1 MKTVISIGEVV
12 WDMLPDG
19 ARLGGAPVNFAYYVN
34 ALGHKALPV
43 TACGNDELGD
53 RTMAALADTGLDLS
67 LVQRNVLSTSRV
79 LVETDAEGVPQYDIV
94 ENVAWDALEC
104 RPEDIE
110 AIWSADAVCWGTL
123 AHRSVKSRE
132 AILKM
137 LDSAPASALKVFDIN
152 IRQHY
157 YSREIIEASLKYAN
171 VLKLNED
178 ELPLLCGLLSVEAD
192 GRNKAESLVGAEI
205 QLKAQRK
212 KSRDAE
218 VELSG
223 KSADNGVDSDVID
236 GTVTAGDSLSPK
248 EISAA
253 MEIIRKWNLRYLI
266 YTKGAVGSA
275 VFDASGLASYK
286 ATPKVKV
293 ADTVGAGDSFTATF
307 VSSLLGGKTVQTAH
321 SLAVKISAHV
331 CTCSG
336 AINPLPGGI
345 EK

>member
-1 MKTVISIGEVV
+1 MSIGEVV

-53 RTMAALADTGLDLS
+53 STMAALTDTGLDLS
-67 LVQRNVLSTSRV
+67 LVQRNGLPTSRV

-104 RPEDIE
+104 CPEDIE
-110 AIWSADAVCWGTL
+110 AIRGADAVCWGSL
-123 AHRSVKSRE
+123 AQRSVKSRE

-157 YSREIIEASLKYAN
+157 YGREIIESSLEHAN
-171 VLKLNED
+171 ILKLNED
-178 ELPLLCGLLSVEAD
+178 ELPLLCGLLSVEAYS
-192 GRNKAESLVGAEI
+192 RYKAESSVGAET
-205 QLKAQRK
+205 QLKAQREDR
-212 KSRDAE
+212 RD
-218 VELSG
+218 VRVDLSG
-223 KSADNGVDSDVID
+223 KSAANGRDSAAID
-236 GTVTAGDSLSPK
+236 GTMSDGDGISPQ
-248 EISAA
+248 EIFAA
-253 MEIIRKWNLRYLI
+253 MEIIRKWNFRYLI

-275 VFDASGLASYK
+275 VFDASGLASYMP
-286 ATPKVKV
+286 TPKVKV

-321 SLAVKISAHV
+321 SLAIKVSAHV

-345 EK
+345 EKY

>member
-1 MKTVISIGEVV
+1 
-12 WDMLPDG
+12 MLPDE

-53 RTMAALADTGLDLS
+53 RTMAALADTGMDLS
-67 LVQRNVLSTSRV
+67 LVQRNGLSTSRV

-110 AIWSADAVCWGTL
+110 AIRSTDAVCWGSL
-123 AHRSVKSRE
+123 AQRSIKSRE

-137 LDSAPASALKVFDIN
+137 LDSAPDSALKVFDIN

-157 YSREIIEASLKYAN
+157 FSREVIEASLECAN
-171 VLKLNED
+171 ILKLNED
-178 ELPLLCGLLSVEAD
+178 ELPMLCGLLSVGTD
-192 GRNKAESLVGAEI
+192 SCGKIESLIGSDA
-205 QLKAQRK
+205 QLKAQREDG
-212 KSRDAE
+212 RDVR

-223 KSADNGVDSDVID
+223 KSAGNGRDSGIID
-236 GTVTAGDSLSPK
+236 GTVTAGDGLSPK
-248 EISAA
+248 EISSA

-266 YTKGAVGSA
+266 YTKGAACSA
-275 VFDASGLASYK
+275 VFDASGFASYK

-307 VSSLLGGKTVQTAH
+307 VSSLLSGKTVQTAH

-345 EK
+345 EKY

>member
-1 MKTVISIGEVV
+1 MV

-34 ALGHKALPV
+34 ALGHKALPI

-53 RTMAALADTGLDLS
+53 RTMAALADTGLDFS
-67 LVQRNVLSTSRV
+67 LVQRNGLPTSRV

-110 AIWSADAVCWGTL
+110 AIRNADAVCWGSL
-123 AHRSVKSRE
+123 AQRSSLSRE

-137 LDSAPASALKVFDIN
+137 LESAPAYALKVFDIN

-157 YSREIIEASLKYAN
+157 YSREIIEASLKHAN

-178 ELPLLCGLLSVEAD
+178 ELPLLCGLLAVEAD
-192 GRNKAESLVGAEI
+192 GRGKIESLIGAET
-205 QLKAQRK
+205 QLKAQRED
-212 KSRDAE
+212 SRD
-218 VELSG
+218 VRVDLSG
-223 KSADNGVDSDVID
+223 NSAANGRDSVAID
-236 GTVTAGDSLSPK
+236 ENVTAGDGISPQ
-248 EISAA
+248 EISSA

-266 YTKGAVGSA
+266 YTKGAVCSA
-275 VFDASGLASYK
+275 VFDTSGLVSYK

-321 SLAVKISAHV
+321 SLAVKVSAHV

-345 EK
+345 EKQ